1 MRSAAVS
8 LDEVPVQ
15 RPDRPILLASAL
27 RRATH
32 NVTIDV
38 PREARR
44 AVSSHVEEA
53 PESLPDNPAHRGL
66 VCLCPGFH
74 GQLELGVKPDRDDF

>member
-1 MRSAAVS
+1 MYSQNLGS
-8 LDEVPVQ
+8 DQLDTAPL
-15 RPDRPILLASAL
+15 RRISPASAL

-32 NVTIDV
+32 NVTMDV
-38 PREARR
+38 PRDARR
-44 AVSSHVEEA
+44 AVSSHVKEA
-53 PESLPDNPAHRGL
+53 PESLPDDLARRGL